1 MSTARWEE
9 RADDLRFHGSD
20 KVFGRNEIVN
30 YLERE
35 RKAGE
40 YGVRLTRASRCLQ
53 TMKEAIMAEAKE
65 TRRNVQ
71 RDEKVYDKE
80 IIYLETIKKGFSEM

>member
-1 MSTARWEE
+1 MSTTRREE
-9 RADDLRFHGSD
+9 RAGDSEFHGSET
-20 KVFGRNEIVN
+20 KVHWNEIVN
-30 YLERE
+30 YLKRE

-65 TRRNVQ
+65 TRREIRQ
-71 RDEKVYDKE
+71 DEKVYDKE